1 MTGVTGVL
9 DFEGVVK
16 PGDRASVRFTLA
28 KPVAV
33 EPGMRFAMR
42 EGGRTIGAGVVRAVR

>member
-1 MTGVTGVL
+1 
-9 DFEGVVK
+9 
-16 PGDRASVRFTLA
+16 VRFSLL

-42 EGGRTIGAGVVRAVR
+42 EGSRTVGAGLVTVVT